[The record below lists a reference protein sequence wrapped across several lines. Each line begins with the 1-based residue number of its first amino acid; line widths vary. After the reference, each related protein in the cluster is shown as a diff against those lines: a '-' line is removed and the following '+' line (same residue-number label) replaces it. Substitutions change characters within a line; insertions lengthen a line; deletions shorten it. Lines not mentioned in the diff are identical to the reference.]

1 MKTDEARAFPEYY
14 EKYFAEHMCGVG
26 PNRPAACIGPIAYQG
41 SRPCA
46 PISTTSKP
54 RSAG

>member
-26 PNRPAACIGPIAYQG
+26 PNRPAACTGPIAYQG
-41 SRPCA
+41 QEAVRA
-46 PISTTSKP
+46 DIIT
-54 RSAG
+54 